1 MEALPVYRGRWK
13 GWETAL
19 EILSGILYWLL
30 VWFLAGIPAS
40 LVLAQLLKAASE
52 QLEREQSE
60 RLLGITIHQNLA
72 VRGHGFELGRQ
83 TSI

>member
-1 MEALPVYRGRWK
+1 M
-13 GWETAL
+13 

-52 QLEREQSE
+52 QLEREESE
-60 RLLGITIHQNLA
+60 RLLGI
-72 VRGHGFELGRQ
+72 RGFRHNAGLRSAIRRSAPMPRSGRAMA
-83 TSI
+83 

>member
-1 MEALPVYRGRWK
+1 V
-13 GWETAL
+13 ETTV

-52 QLEREQSE
+52 QLEREESA
-60 RLLGITIHQNLA
+60 RLIGLRIRQN
-72 VRGHGFELGRQ
+72 
-83 TSI
+83 

>member
-1 MEALPVYRGRWK
+1 M
-13 GWETAL
+13 

-52 QLEREQSE
+52 QLEREESE
-60 RLLGITIHQNLA
+60 RLLGITIHQNRA